1 MNFDVSQ
8 KQTIPNAMKT
18 YKQITTGYNLEHRW
32 QPRLP
37 IAPEN
42 PEPMLEA
49 STFRYLKSTSMPAF
63 ANKKTNTKPPQ
74 K

>member
-1 MNFDVSQ
+1 
-8 KQTIPNAMKT
+8 MKT

-49 STFRYLKSTSMPAF
+49 STFS
-63 ANKKTNTKPPQ
+63 KKTTNEENNKSHHIVRDKVVECNRRLAIPR
-74 K
+74 